1 MDLLNPS
8 IGLIFWMLLGF
19 GILFFILAK
28 YAWPVITKSITSREQ
43 KIEEQLNQAALAR
56 EEMRNL
62 KSEHEALL
70 IKAKDERD
78 QILADAR
85 KIRDKLYEES
95 KEKAYQEAQHIV
107 AEAKNAIHFEK
118 MKAMTE
124 IKNEIAQLSIEIAEK
139 VLKQELSNKEEQEK
153 LVHQWMKDIELN

>member
-118 MKAMTE
+118 MKAMIE